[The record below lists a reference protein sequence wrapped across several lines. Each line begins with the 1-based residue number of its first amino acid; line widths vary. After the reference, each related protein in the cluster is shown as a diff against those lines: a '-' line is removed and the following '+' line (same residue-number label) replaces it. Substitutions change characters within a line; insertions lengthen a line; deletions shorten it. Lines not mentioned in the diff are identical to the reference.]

1 MSNENIAS
9 IIGKVQKL
17 LSLASNNT
25 NENEC
30 KTARELADKLI
41 QQYRLSMADI
51 ESKGGESESFLS
63 RKVCEG
69 GKRRQ
74 WVEVLLHAL
83 CQTYGGAFFFT
94 SQRSGGC
101 GGRGG
106 GIGGI
111 GKQSYTVIAQESDLS
126 VIEYMLSYLCAEVDR
141 LARWNTGGQGIAASN
156 GFRSGCAAGIS
167 SQFSELRASMRV
179 SAEAAGQSTALVLLD
194 NSQELASAHM
204 NAENN
209 LTKGAC
215 LTGGTDYDSMRH
227 GYSEGRKVNI
237 NRKGIESGNNNR
249 QLG

>member
-106 GIGGI
+106 GVGGVR
-111 GKQSYTVIAQESDLS
+111 KK
-126 VIEYMLSYLCAEVDR
+126 
-141 LARWNTGGQGIAASN
+141 NFN
-156 GFRSGCAAGIS
+156 PF
-167 SQFSELRASMRV
+167 SQ
-179 SAEAAGQSTALVLLD
+179 
-194 NSQELASAHM
+194 
-204 NAENN
+204 
-209 LTKGAC
+209 K
-215 LTGGTDYDSMRH
+215 
-227 GYSEGRKVNI
+227 
-237 NRKGIESGNNNR
+237 KGIFVFF
-249 QLG
+249 